1 MPRQFSSV
9 YSTTTVWALAG
20 GRPRHRRLST
30 SPLSP
35 RGPSFLEE
43 GARGIAAQ
51 VGHRQDIDGLGRG
64 AQQAAGAAEVDF
76 AQVAAVGHGL
86 QHPDPGQPEPVTLG
100 RREYGLRVSIGG
112 RGRLGGL
119 QDEGPTVQR
128 GPVMR
133 PGGHQLSSEYSTMI
147 L

>member
-30 SPLSP
+30 SPLRP
-35 RGPSFLEE
+35 RGPSFLRKVRVASLPRLGTARISMALD
-43 GARGIAAQ
+43 GAPSR
-51 VGHRQDIDGLGRG
+51 
-64 AQQAAGAAEVDF
+64 AAGAAEVDF

-86 QHPDPGQPEPVTLG
+86 QHPYTGQPEPVTLG

-112 RGRLGGL
+112 RGHLGGL
-119 QDEGPTVQR
+119 QDEGPAVQR
-128 GPVMR
+128 GPGNAARVVISFPPNTPR
-133 PGGHQLSSEYSTMI
+133 
-147 L
+147 